1 MTQREPELK
10 PPRLKDNVGPHPVTD
25 EQSARRFFFALLFA
39 SLLLVAV
46 VAWPLASA
54 LFMAAVLAGVLG
66 PLQERLAAA
75 LRGRR
80 SLASGILVL
89 ALLFL
94 VIGPLAGLS
103 AVMVREAADGVR
115 FILETVRS
123 EGASGLMEMLPGP
136 LQELGA
142 RALARLGDLNAF
154 IEKQLSA
161 QGGRAASAVGAALLA
176 TGTLLFQLVMM
187 LIALFFLLIHGAA
200 LSAWVEEVSPMRRG
214 QTRELVV
221 EFRKVSYA
229 VIVSTLAT
237 AGVQALVA
245 FVGYLIA
252 GVPHAVF
259 FAFITF
265 FVAIIPAIGAG
276 TVGLFAALILLL
288 TGHPYMAIFLAL
300 WSLIVVGLIDNVI
313 KPYLIKGGVQMAGAV
328 VFFSLI
334 GGLAAFGMVGL
345 IIGPLAVALF
355 LALLRM
361 YQRDFKAK
369 DA

>member
-1 MTQREPELK
+1 M
-10 PPRLKDNVGPHPVTD
+10 TD
-25 EQSARRFFFALLFA
+25 ERSSRRFFFALLFA
-39 SLLLVAV
+39 SLLLVAAV
-46 VAWPLASA
+46 TWPLASS
-54 LFMAAVLAGVLG
+54 LFMAVVLAGVLA

-80 SLASGILVL
+80 SFASGILVL
-89 ALLFL
+89 ALLLL

-103 AVMVREAADGVR
+103 AVMVREAADGIR

-123 EGASGLMEMLPGP
+123 EGASGLMEMLPAP

-154 IEKQLSA
+154 IEKQMSA
-161 QGGRAASAVGAALLA
+161 QGGKAASAVGAALLA

-187 LIALFFLLIHGAA
+187 LIALFFLLIHGDA
-200 LSAWVEEVSPMRRG
+200 LAAWVEDASPMRRG

-276 TVGLFAALILLL
+276 AVGLFAALILLL

-300 WSLIVVGLIDNVI
+300 WSLVVVGLIDNIV

-334 GGLAAFGMVGL
+334 GGLGAFGMVGL

-361 YQRDFKAK
+361 YQRDFKRKEA
-369 DA
+369 

>member
-1 MTQREPELK
+1 M
-10 PPRLKDNVGPHPVTD
+10 TD
-25 EQSARRFFFALLFA
+25 ERSSRRFFFALLFA
-39 SLLLVAV
+39 SLLLVAA
-46 VAWPLASA
+46 VAWPLASS
-54 LFMAAVLAGVLG
+54 LFMAVVLAGVLA
-66 PLQERLAAA
+66 PLQERLAGW

-89 ALLFL
+89 ALLLL

-103 AVMVREAADGVR
+103 AVMVREAADGIR

-123 EGASGLMEMLPGP
+123 EGASGLMEMLPAP

-154 IEKQLSA
+154 IEKQLSS
-161 QGGRAASAVGAALLA
+161 QGGKAASAVGAALLA

-187 LIALFFLLIHGAA
+187 LIALFFLLIHGDA
-200 LSAWVEEVSPMRRG
+200 LAAWVEDASPMRRG

-300 WSLIVVGLIDNVI
+300 WSLVVVGLIDNIV

-334 GGLAAFGMVGL
+334 GGLGAFGMVGL

-361 YQRDFKAK
+361 YQRDFKVK
-369 DA
+369 HT